1 MISTGLKKL
10 ALENGMKVA
19 NGVAYGT
26 FRDYSVGFW
35 DGSGTKSMIV
45 CTKFADADGQSNFEA
60 GLGRLQAPK
69 EYRVRELN
77 VLDEGI
83 VIVFNDTVG
92 TLKKMNEFFDVFF
105 PLLDSCGATHAD
117 VCSTCGQSFDGSE
130 QWVLVNG
137 VPLKLH
143 RACRDRMQ
151 ADIRREKTAAEEND
165 TGSYGS
171 GAVGALLGSV
181 AGAIVWALIFLLGRI
196 AAIGGIVIA
205 WLSAKGYDLLHG
217 KQGKGKIVIVLIL
230 SLLGVLLGTFGGY
243 YAEIV
248 KEIVSGELAGYTVG
262 QVPGLIATLFLLSP
276 EFKAEFIKNL
286 AIGFVI
292 AAVGIFLIL
301 KNTHDGLK
309 GSTIK
314 DLP

>member
-1 MISTGLKKL
+1 MLHNRLCITCCLAAFFLSACGAVDAPAPTDAASSEPTSMPTPAPTAYITLDAGA
-10 ALENGMKVA
+10 ALEWPCGIPFSEP
-19 NGVAYGT
+19 GFTAYG
-26 FRDYSVGFW
+26 
-35 DGSGTKSMIV
+35 
-45 CTKFADADGQSNFEA
+45 ADG
-60 GLGRLQAPK
+60 
-69 EYRVRELN
+69 
-77 VLDEGI
+77 
-83 VIVFNDTVG
+83 
-92 TLKKMNEFFDVFF
+92 
-105 PLLDSCGATHAD
+105 
-117 VCSTCGQSFDGSE
+117 
-130 QWVLVNG
+130 
-137 VPLKLH
+137 
-143 RACRDRMQ
+143 
-151 ADIRREKTAAEEND
+151 ADISAHVTCEGKVDCMTPGYYSISYYVCCDDGCSAAAERCVNVVPVALPKTAAEEND